1 MQNTRLNSLLVVGAA
16 RFSQWLSN
24 PWRKLSVLILS
35 LLFGF
40 FLANVISTTTGQTAD
55 LDILVSG
62 LLLATVEA
70 ISFFVYRRRR
80 TQIEP
85 TELSPVNVSRSTRP
99 IHFLDL
105 ANGLKIGLI
114 YGLFLEAF
122 KLGS

>member
-1 MQNTRLNSLLVVGAA
+1 MQNTRLNRFLVVGAD
-16 RFSQWLSN
+16 RFGQWLSN
-24 PWRKLSVLILS
+24 PWRRLSVLILS

-55 LDILVSG
+55 LDILVSS

-70 ISFFVYRRRR
+70 ISFLVYRRRKS
-80 TQIEP
+80 QIES
-85 TELSPVNVSRSTRP
+85 TETPYLSRPTRP
-99 IHFLDL
+99 IPLLDM
-105 ANGLKIGLI
+105 ANALKIGLT

>member
-1 MQNTRLNSLLVVGAA
+1 MQNTRLNRLLVLSTD

-24 PWRKLSVLILS
+24 PWRRLSVVILS

-55 LDILVSG
+55 LDILVSS

-70 ISFFVYRRRR
+70 ISFLVYRRRKSQVQPAE
-80 TQIEP
+80 TP
-85 TELSPVNVSRSTRP
+85 DLSRPTRP
-99 IHFLDL
+99 IHPLDM
-105 ANGLKIGLI
+105 ANALKIGLT